1 MYLSYEVIVFNISRM
16 KTISILRTTSVFAHI
31 SISDQIKGDSEN
43 DLKNLYMCVFVWMKY
58 IIDSHEVY
66 FSFYC
71 LSQRL
76 KKIK

>member
-43 DLKNLYMCVFVWMKY
+43 DLKNLYMYVCVWMKY

-71 LSQRL
+71 LSQ
-76 KKIK
+76 